1 MNHPPV
7 IGIDIGGTK
16 IAVAIVDEQGLITE
30 RSVQSTP
37 AHSGDA
43 VVAACIE
50 AAIPLLAQQP
60 RAVGVGTAGQVDT
73 KEGRISF
80 GNGNIQGWTDMP
92 LGPRIAEALG
102 LPVCVENDVNA
113 MAFAEMRL
121 GAGRGFS
128 HALCITV
135 GTGIGGCFILHG
147 RPWPGAHTSGGEVGH
162 LIADLDAPA
171 AEGMMS
177 GALERFCAGPALER
191 IYAAASSRPDETPTL
206 RKIAERASAGEAL
219 AQRVIKQG
227 AARLGRCLG
236 GLLVVLDPELL
247 VVGGGVPHIGPLWW
261 DEMEAALR
269 STPVPG
275 VRQMELRQAELGVDA
290 VLVGAAELARDRL
303 LTQSRE

>member
-1 MNHPPV
+1 MNPPV

-16 IAVAIVDEQGLITE
+16 IAVGLVDDQGTISE
-30 RSVQSTP
+30 RHVQPTP

-50 AAIPLLAQQP
+50 AAKPLLAHQP
-60 RAVGVGTAGQVDT
+60 RAAGIGTAGQVDT
-73 KEGRISF
+73 EQGRITF
-80 GNGNIQGWTDMP
+80 GNGNIKGWTGMP
-92 LGPRIAEALG
+92 LGTQIGEALG

-113 MAFAEMRL
+113 MAFAEMRM
-121 GAGRGFS
+121 GAGRGFK

-171 AEGMMS
+171 SPGMMS
-177 GALERFCAGPALER
+177 GALEKFCSGPALER
-191 IYAAASSRPDETPTL
+191 IYTAESPDSDAAAPTL
-206 RKIAERASAGEAL
+206 REIAERAFGGEAL
-219 AQRVIKQG
+219 AKRVIKQG

-247 VVGGGVPHIGPLWW
+247 VVGGGVPNIGPLWW

-275 VRQMELRQAELGVDA
+275 VQEMALRKAELGVDA
-290 VLVGAAELARDRL
+290 VLVGASELARDRL
-303 LTQSRE
+303 LADS